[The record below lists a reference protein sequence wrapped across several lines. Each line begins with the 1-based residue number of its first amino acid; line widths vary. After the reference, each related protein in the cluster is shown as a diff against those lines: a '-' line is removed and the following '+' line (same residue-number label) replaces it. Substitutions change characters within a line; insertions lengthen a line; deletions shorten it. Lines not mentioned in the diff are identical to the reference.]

1 MASVPGTLD
10 DRDDWKTVPSAR
22 RTRRRMIQS
31 LVLFGAIL
39 VALVVVLAM
48 GAKSALEYYLTVPQ
62 ALAKRTVLAG
72 QTFRMEGIVVPGS
85 IQATPEGVDFALRYD
100 HAVARVIEIGN
111 PPQLFQPSIPVV
123 VQGHFEG
130 SAFVS
135 NLIMVKHTSSYV
147 AAHPN
152 RIADPGGT
160 YTP

>member
-1 MASVPGTLD
+1 ML
-10 DRDDWKTVPSAR
+10 
-22 RTRRRMIQS
+22 QS
-31 LVLFGAIL
+31 LVLFAAIL

-62 ALAKRTVLAG
+62 ALAKRATLAG

-85 IQATPEGVDFALRYD
+85 IQSTPEGVDFALRYD
-100 HAVARVIEIGN
+100 RAVARVVEIGN

-130 SAFVS
+130 STFVS

-152 RIADPGGT
+152 RIADAGGT
-160 YTP
+160 YKP